1 MILSALYAAMVI
13 SAPHQKGDN
22 YMATFTQIE
31 TTIKRMYYAADTREK
46 EMNDILSEFGP
57 KAKGAKTRAEF
68 TEAVNQMVHKF
79 GDSHFDFDTPSEQA
93 YYSLDGLT
101 RGESA
106 ASMPHIGAWFSR
118 KNAGWSAEMI
128 LEGEAAA
135 GAGLKKGDI
144 VLTVNGKPFSPV
156 DSLKEFVGK
165 TVDLGIMRSS
175 EKQMLKV
182 EVKEDRAMPLFV
194 RASKQ
199 SAKVIQ
205 KDGKKYAYFH
215 LWTMG
220 NQDFKNALHAFVN
233 SPRGMNTD
241 GFILDIRDGFG
252 GRPEGY
258 GDPFFVPGMKL
269 ESSGRGIKMAT
280 YMGYDKP
287 LAVLIN
293 RGSRSAKEV
302 FAEMIKTSKR
312 GTLIGETT
320 AGNVLGS
327 TPIRINDW
335 SFLLMPIVDMT
346 VDGRVLEGHGVTPE
360 VSLTQEFDKN
370 GNDLYIEKGIEVI
383 KSKLK

>member
-1 MILSALYAAMVI
+1 MILSALYAAMAL
-13 SAPHQKGDN
+13 STPHQNGDN

-31 TTIKRMYYAADTREK
+31 TTIRRMFYAGDTREK
-46 EMNDILSEFGP
+46 EMNSILTEFGP
-57 KAKGAKTRAEF
+57 RAKAAKTRAEF
-68 TEAVNQMVHKF
+68 TAVVNEMVHKF

-106 ASMPHIGAWFSR
+106 AVMPHIGAWFSR
-118 KNAGWSAEMI
+118 KNAGWVADMI

-135 GAGLKKGDI
+135 AAGLKKGDV
-144 VLTVNGKPFSPV
+144 VLTVNGKPFTPV

-165 TVDLGIMRSS
+165 TVDLAIVRGAD
-175 EKQMLKV
+175 KQTLKI

-205 KDGKKYAYFH
+205 KDGKKYAFFH

-220 NQDFKNALHAFVN
+220 NQEFKTALHTFIN

-258 GDPFFVPGMKL
+258 ADPFFVPGMKL
-269 ESSGRGIKMAT
+269 ESKSRNVT
-280 YMGYDKP
+280 LVSHMGYDKP

-293 RGSRSAKEV
+293 KGSRSAKEV
-302 FAEMIKTSKR
+302 FAELIKTSKR
-312 GTLIGETT
+312 GTLVGDTT

-335 SFLLMPIVDMT
+335 SFLLIPIVDMT
-346 VDGRVLEGHGVTPE
+346 VDGKVLEGHGVTPD
-360 VSLTQEFDKN
+360 VSLTQEFDKD
-370 GNDLYIEKGIEVI
+370 GNDLFIQKGIEVI
-383 KSKLK
+383 QSKLK